1 MTDQKNK
8 QLDLFY
14 LYTIPG
20 ILKVVQILLN
30 LTGTIAISV
39 SKLVT
44 LPHGI
49 SFLVVSVGGFFI
61 TGTLLGCYV
70 FCAYMMCTR
79 IPWVKIEFV
88 YCFLWTVACAAV
100 ASVAAYIGGVD
111 GPFLVSSVSAYLTM
125 IAYGY
130 DAFLKFN
137 AMCSSDSA
145 QKHHDTDRCLF
156 CRSLKTHI
164 DSDCKV

>member
-1 MTDQKNK
+1 MTDKKNK

-20 ILKVVQILLN
+20 ILKVVQIFLN
-30 LTGTIAISV
+30 LAGIIAISV

-44 LPHGI
+44 IPCGI
-49 SFLVVSVGGFFI
+49 LFLVVSVGGFFI

-70 FCAYMMCTR
+70 FCACVTCTR
-79 IPWVKIEFV
+79 IPWLKIEFV
-88 YCFLWTVACAAV
+88 YCLLWTIACAVV
-100 ASVAAYIGGVD
+100 ASLAAYVGVVD
-111 GPFLVSSVSAYLTM
+111 DPFLASSVFGYFTM

-130 DAFLKFN
+130 DTFLRFN

-145 QKHHDTDRCLF
+145 QKNHETDKCF
-156 CRSLKTHI
+156 FGHSLN
-164 DSDCKV
+164 SDIKV